1 MQITVSTPKIMSGRV
16 GGTIFGVI
24 LLGLGL
30 YFTGVVAK
38 AILRDQVAHRRP
50 PIDCVIESSRVEENP
65 GAAAEGERF
74 RVVFSY
80 RYTAEGRE
88 RKGEVYREGY
98 VGSSDLASA
107 QRLEESY
114 PEGARTDCY
123 VDPQHPENVA
133 LQRKSLW
140 GGLVILLPLLIAG
153 IGAVLLILPWRKGTP
168 PAVDGVRE
176 IPVGRNTG
184 ELLRALFF
192 GLFLLVGLG
201 LSVFFGRPV
210 LRTIAA
216 RSWPEVPC
224 TILYSAV
231 RSHSGDDSTTYS
243 VEAVYEYEIG
253 GRRYKSSRYRFLGGS
268 TSGYEGKAAVVARL
282 PVGSRAFCFVDPKD
296 SYNAVLDRSFGGWV
310 FLLLVPLAFLAV
322 GVGGVYAGVR
332 KRFGRGGR
340 ADLPDEPTSFPTG
353 RPDWTARD

>member
-1 MQITVSTPKIMSGRV
+1 MQITVATPKILSGRV
-16 GGTIFGVI
+16 GGTIGGVI

-30 YFTGVVAK
+30 YFTGVVARG
-38 AILRDQVAHRRP
+38 ILRDQEAHRRP
-50 PIDCVIESSRVEENP
+50 PINCVIESSRVEENP
-65 GAAAEGERF
+65 GAATENERF

-80 RYTAEGRE
+80 LYTVEGRE

-123 VDPQHPENVA
+123 VDPLHPENVA
-133 LQRKSLW
+133 LERKSLW

-153 IGAVLLILPWRKGTP
+153 IGAVILVLPWRSIS
-168 PAVDGVRE
+168 PAVDGLRE
-176 IPVGRNTG
+176 IEVGRPTG

-201 LSVFFGRPV
+201 LSVLFGEPV
-210 LRTIAA
+210 LRTITA

-231 RSHSGDDSTTYS
+231 RSHPDADGTPTYS
-243 VEAVYEYEIG
+243 VEAVYEYEID
-253 GRRYKSSRYRFLGGS
+253 GRPYKSSRYRFLGGS
-268 TSGYEGKAAVVARL
+268 TSGHEDKDAAVAAL
-282 PVGSRAFCFVDPKD
+282 PAGRRTVCFVNPKD
-296 SYNAVLDRSFGGWV
+296 PHNAVLDRSFGGWV
-310 FLLLVPLAFLAV
+310 FLLLLPLAFLAV
-322 GVGGVYAGVR
+322 GLGGLYVSVR
-332 KRFGRGGR
+332 RNFGRGSRQSLSDYDQGV
-340 ADLPDEPTSFPTG
+340 
-353 RPDWTARD
+353 